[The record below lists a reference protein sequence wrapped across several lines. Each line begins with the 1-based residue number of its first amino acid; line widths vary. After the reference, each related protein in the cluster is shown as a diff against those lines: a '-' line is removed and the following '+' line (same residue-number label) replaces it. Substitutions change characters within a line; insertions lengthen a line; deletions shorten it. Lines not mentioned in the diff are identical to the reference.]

1 MLPRSI
7 AHRLLRGLLLLVCL
21 LLPLAL
27 TGCLVQTAPE
37 FANPTATPTAP
48 PPPPVGGRIAFL
60 SDRNDGKRELY
71 MINSD
76 GSGETR
82 LLPDRLMVAAPVWSP
97 DGTRLAFVADQ
108 GGKAVIGV
116 ILVPPGQPPG
126 QWAILTADAQG
137 SDNTVPVWSP
147 DGRQIAFQ
155 SNRSGN
161 FQIYTMSSTGG
172 PVASFPGMPAY
183 AAWPAWSPDG
193 KTIAFAGGP
202 DKDHT
207 ELYTVPAAGGTP
219 VQLTNN
225 GRGAASPVWSP
236 NGQALLCVIRT
247 DAGTHEIAQL
257 RPDGSGQRSLSPPA
271 APTSE
276 GPRPQSPEDLFPVW
290 SPDGNW
296 IAFFSNRAGNNDIF
310 VMDKEGAN
318 AANITNSPGGDVSP
332 AWAPDSTHL
341 VFASRPG
348 GAYRLYVIS
357 RDGTGPAPLTQGK
370 GEYDD
375 SFPVWSPT
383 K

>member
-1 MLPRSI
+1 MSSRSLSPRLI
-7 AHRLLRGLLLLVCL
+7 WVLLLLVCL
-21 LLPLAL
+21 VLPLTL

-37 FANPTATPTAP
+37 FVSPTATPAAP

-60 SDRNDGKRELY
+60 SDRNDRRRELY
-71 MINSD
+71 LINSD

-82 LLPDRLMVAAPVWSP
+82 LLPGQLMDAAPVWSP
-97 DGTRLAFVADQ
+97 NGTRLAFVSDQ
-108 GGKAVIGV
+108 GGKAEIGV

-126 QWAILTADAQG
+126 QSAILTTDAQG

-161 FQIYTMSSTGG
+161 FQIYTMSATGG
-172 PVASFPGMPAY
+172 PVTSFPGQPAY

-193 KTIAFAGGP
+193 KTLAFAGGP
-202 DKDHT
+202 DVQHT
-207 ELYTVPAAGGTP
+207 ELYTVPADGGTP
-219 VQLTNN
+219 TQLTNN

-236 NGQALLCVIRT
+236 DGQALLCVIRT
-247 DAGTHEIAQL
+247 ETGTHEIAQL

-271 APTSE
+271 APT
-276 GPRPQSPEDLFPVW
+276 GDVPRPQSPEDLFPLW

-296 IAFFSNRAGNNDIF
+296 IAFFSNRTGNNDIF
-310 VMDKEGAN
+310 VMDKEGAA

-332 AWAPDSTHL
+332 AWAPDSRHL
-341 VFASRPG
+341 VFASKPAG
-348 GAYRLYVIS
+348 TYRLYVID
-357 RDGTGPAPLTQGK
+357 RDGTGLAQLTNGK